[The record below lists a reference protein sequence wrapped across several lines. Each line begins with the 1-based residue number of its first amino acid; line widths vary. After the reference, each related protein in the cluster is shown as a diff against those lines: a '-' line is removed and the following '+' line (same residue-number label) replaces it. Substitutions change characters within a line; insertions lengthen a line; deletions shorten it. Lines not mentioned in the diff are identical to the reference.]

1 MIDVTSLRARWE
13 QMAPNL
19 DERGRRLF
27 VASEALMVG
36 LGGVTA
42 ASSATGMARSTIN
55 RGIKELKAGRQE
67 NVGRVR
73 RPGAGRKSAVEAQP
87 GLLAALE
94 ALIEDAIRG
103 DPESPLRWVS
113 RSQRTI
119 AATLGQLGFAV
130 SQKLVGL
137 LLRQLKYSCQ
147 ANRKTREGTSHP
159 DRNAQFEYI
168 NTTVKAAIAEGA
180 PAISVDTKKKE
191 LVGDFKNGGR
201 ELRHARDPEPVRV
214 HDFEIKSLGKV
225 APYGVYDIAAND
237 GWVNVGID
245 ADTAAFAVES
255 IRRWW
260 HRLGGPRYPNARRL
274 VITADC
280 GGSNGNRVRLWK
292 RELQRFANETG
303 LAITVAH
310 LPPGT
315 SKWNKI
321 GVSRTHP
328 RTKEVRCCTRDEG
341 RSLEVG
347 SQVQASNHCKLR
359 ASRATVVNVAAKG
372 GTRSRQVWSGE
383 ASESKPLMTC
393 RNSLDDVETGGAIF
407 FRDKLGGG
415 PEDCL
420 SGIRHV
426 SGANPE
432 QALVGNVRTCR
443 PDTKGDVQAAKPA
456 RTRIPMRGTGAEQ
469 SVVGLKVL

>member
-201 ELRHARDPEPVRV
+201 ELRRARDPEPVRV

-321 GVSRTHP
+321 EHR
-328 RTKEVRCCTRDEG
+328 
-341 RSLEVG
+341 LFAYI
-347 SQVQASNHCKLR
+347 SQNWR
-359 ASRATVVNVAAKG
+359 G
-372 GTRSRQVWSGE
+372 
-383 ASESKPLMTC
+383 KPLVSHQVIIQLIAATTTEKGLTVTC
-393 RNSLDDVETGGAIF
+393 DIDANSYP
-407 FRDKLGGG
+407 K
-415 PEDCL
+415 
-420 SGIRHV
+420 GIKITD
-426 SGANPE
+426 AE
-432 QALVGNVRTCR
+432 MQALN
-443 PDTKGDVQAAKPA
+443 
-456 RTRIPMRGTGAEQ
+456 IEQ
-469 SVVGLKVL
+469 HDFHGEWNYTISPIQPQPP